1 MSKSNYDAQQWAESV
16 FGQAE
21 LGDIRRTRR
30 LVNVGE
36 MLARHTGSSPL
47 QASEGDAALSE
58 GAYRLL
64 RNDAVEANAIA
75 ESGFAAT
82 VRQVSDYEELL
93 ALEDT
98 TSLSYSH
105 SVTSEL
111 GDLGGKADSAKRG
124 YLVHS
129 VLLVDPRREG
139 VVGLLDQQR
148 WCRDPAK
155 RGQRHA
161 NKSRAYEAK
170 ESYKWQSAAE
180 RVAQRLGDL
189 GSRVIAVC
197 DREADIYEYLSYKT
211 DNAQRYI
218 VRAAWDRKLN
228 DEEENL
234 FARVAQTPELG
245 KYTIAVGQRG
255 GPQSRSAREACLS
268 VHSARVTL
276 HPPKRMTDELLP
288 LSVNAVLAQEL
299 HPPKGQDSLCWLLL
313 TSEPVENL
321 KAAQKILQA
330 YALRWRIEDFH
341 KAWKSGARVEQRRM
355 QSADNLERMAVIL
368 AFVAVRLL
376 QLREDLHT
384 TDQQASRPC
393 TELLEPNQWRILWVT
408 TEKKKPPRKAPS
420 QYWAYYALAKLGG
433 WQDTKR
439 TGRVGWEALWRGW
452 FRLTERVEAY
462 QCARDLLE
470 EADL

>member
-1 MSKSNYDAQQWAESV
+1 MSKVNYDARQWAESV

-21 LGDIRRTRR
+21 LGDPRRTQR
-30 LVNVGE
+30 LVKVGE

-47 QASEGDAALSE
+47 QASEGNVALSE
-58 GAYRLL
+58 GAYRLI
-64 RNDAVEANAIA
+64 RNDAVDVNEIA

-82 VRQVSDYEELL
+82 ARQVNDYEELL

-98 TSLSYSH
+98 TSLSYAH

-111 GDLGGKADSAKRG
+111 GDLGGKADSPKRG
-124 YLVHS
+124 YIVHS
-129 VLLVDPRREG
+129 VLLVDPQSDG
-139 VVGLLDQQR
+139 IVGLLDQQR

-155 RGQRHA
+155 RGQHHE
-161 NKSRAYEAK
+161 NKSRNYEDK

-180 RVAQRLGDL
+180 RIEERLGEQ

-218 VRAAWDRKLN
+218 VRAARDRKLD
-228 DEEENL
+228 DEEDKL
-234 FARVAQTPELG
+234 FACAAQTPELG
-245 KYTIAVGQRG
+245 KYTIPLGQRG
-255 GPQSRSAREACLS
+255 GPQGRPAREACLS
-268 VHSARVTL
+268 VHSTRVTL
-276 HPPKRMTDELLP
+276 HPPKRMTDELVP
-288 LSVNAVLAQEL
+288 LTVNAVLAQER

-321 KAAQKILQA
+321 QAAQKVLQA

-341 KAWKSGARVEQRRM
+341 KAWKSGTRVEHRRM
-355 QSADNLERMAVIL
+355 QTADNLERMAVIL

-376 QLREDLHT
+376 QLREGLHPV
-384 TDQQASRPC
+384 DPQQACPC
-393 TELLEPNQWRILWVT
+393 TDVLEPIQWRLLWVT
-408 TEKKKPPRKAPS
+408 TEKNKPPHKAPS
-420 QYWAYYALAKLGG
+420 QQWAYYAIAKLGG
-433 WQDTKR
+433 WMDTKG

-462 QCARDLLE
+462 LCARDLLDE
-470 EADL
+470 VDL